1 MTQLLFP
8 LSIDVLC
15 LIGLYAASFMQGKA
29 NRFARG
35 ELDEPSVVARPQ
47 ARAVAGIPNSAFGIS
62 YYVLLGVAAW
72 LLGTPLVYDIALVA
86 AIAAAAFSIFLA
98 YSLLFITRMPCL
110 FCWTGHVVN
119 WSLLALLVGYHF
131 LT

>member
-1 MTQLLFP
+1 VTRLLFP
-8 LSIDVLC
+8 LCLDLLC
-15 LIGLYAASFMQGKA
+15 LVGLYAASFMQGKA

-35 ELDEPSVVARPQ
+35 ELDEPSVVTRPQ

-72 LLGTPLVYDIALVA
+72 LLAKPLVYDVALAA
-86 AIAAAAFSIFLA
+86 AIAAAAFSAFLA
-98 YSLLFITRMPCL
+98 YSLLFITRMPCA

-119 WSLLALLVGYHF
+119 WSLLALLIAYRF